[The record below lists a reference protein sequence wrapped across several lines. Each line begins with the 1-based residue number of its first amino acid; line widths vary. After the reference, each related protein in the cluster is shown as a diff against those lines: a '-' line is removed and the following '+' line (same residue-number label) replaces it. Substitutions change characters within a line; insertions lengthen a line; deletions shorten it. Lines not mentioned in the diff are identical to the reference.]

1 MKKILLLSCLILL
14 TGCGN
19 KQVDSN
25 SFKGKIIECNENS
38 MIVKPD
44 ENEEEFRSSDQFN
57 IAFTEEYQTCKVNDY
72 VKIEYTGGIE
82 ESYPAQIN
90 VQKIEL
96 IRE

>member
-1 MKKILLLSCLILL
+1 MKKILLLICLILL

-19 KQVDSN
+19 KPIYSN

-38 MIVKPD
+38 MVVKPD
-44 ENEEEFRSSDQFN
+44 ENEEEFKSSDQFN
-57 IAFTEEYQTCKVNDY
+57 IPFTEDYQTCKVNDY
-72 VKIEYTGGIE
+72 VKIEYIGGIE

-96 IRE
+96 INN